1 MWVDETEKKWEREEA
16 QRRREYEAKR
26 TESLKLLVVPDELG
40 DDEKAAWEVGAA
52 MLRAKDRIIKLVDL
66 ELLRQ
71 FGRLRVMADRAYTE
85 WNKNPERFSKIVTGI
100 ASDKMTPKVTIKE
113 NEHYIIFTES
123 NKELE
128 NIMKHM
134 GVL

>member
-1 MWVDETEKKWEREEA
+1 MCENSTMAKWEREDA

-26 TESLKLLVVPDELG
+26 TESLKLLVVPEELG

-52 MLRAKDRIIKLVDL
+52 MIRTKDRIIKLVDL

-71 FGRLRVMADRAYTE
+71 FSRLRVMADRAYTE